1 MHELIVESCAVFGIA
16 EIALAQTPVA
26 DSIGD
31 AANELAYASFAL
43 WRADLAMQI
52 FAGNNVGCRHRPVF
66 RDLDVFLL
74 EDDSALR
81 VGDLREPLFPFDLVV
96 GRDASF
102 REEAPDGQARGLF
115 RRGLG

>member
-1 MHELIVESCAVFGIA
+1 MHELIVESCAIFGRA

-26 DSIGD
+26 DSFGD
-31 AANELAYASFAL
+31 AANELPNAGFAL

-52 FAGNNVGCRHRPVF
+52 FAGDDVGCRHRPIF

-81 VGDLREPLFPFDLVV
+81 VGDLREALFPFDFVV
-96 GRDASF
+96 GRDARF
-102 REEAPDGQARGLF
+102 REETAHGQARNFL
-115 RRGLG
+115 RC